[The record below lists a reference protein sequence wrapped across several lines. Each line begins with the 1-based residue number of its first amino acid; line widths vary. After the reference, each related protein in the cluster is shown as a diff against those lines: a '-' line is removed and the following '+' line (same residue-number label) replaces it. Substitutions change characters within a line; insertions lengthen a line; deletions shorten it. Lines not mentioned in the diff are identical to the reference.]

1 MLLLVDRTIELVR
14 GAERG
19 GSMFSTLIYLDAAI
33 LERSAQRRGRHQYCI
48 DFRAGQE
55 IAGLEIELIKG
66 PSR

>member
-1 MLLLVDRTIELVR
+1 
-14 GAERG
+14 
-19 GSMFSTLIYLDAAI
+19 MFSTLIYLDAAI